1 MELQRITR
9 SLPCKLTAAEFV
21 ARGQELA
28 ETVQGVNNEEL
39 NQKGIRDQ
47 LKAKLTEL
55 QSKQARLASVVARSE
70 EYREVIVILEAR
82 ADGKAQEAREDTGEI
97 LNVREMRDD
106 EKQLALVLALG
117 GTQRCPECQ
126 GTKYINRVVSVTD
139 WEWHRYYM
147 IVDCLN
153 CSGAKG

>member
-1 MELQRITR
+1 MELKRITR
-9 SLPCKLTAAEFV
+9 SLPCKLTAAGFV

-70 EYREVIVILEAR
+70 EYREVTVVVNSR
-82 ADGKAQEAREDTGEI
+82 PDGKAEEVREDTGEI
-97 LNVREMRDD
+97 LHVREMRDE
-106 EKQLALVLALG
+106 EKQLALS
-117 GTQRCPECQ
+117 E
-126 GTKYINRVVSVTD
+126 
-139 WEWHRYYM
+139 
-147 IVDCLN
+147 
-153 CSGAKG
+153 

>member
-1 MELQRITR
+1 MELKRITR
-9 SLPCKLTAAEFV
+9 SLPCKLTAPEFV

-70 EYREVIVILEAR
+70 EYREIIVILEAR
-82 ADGKAQEAREDTGEI
+82 ADGKAQEVREDTGEI

-106 EKQLALVLALG
+106 EKQLVLELAP
-117 GTQRCPECQ
+117 Q
-126 GTKYINRVVSVTD
+126 K
-139 WEWHRYYM
+139 
-147 IVDCLN
+147 
-153 CSGAKG
+153 